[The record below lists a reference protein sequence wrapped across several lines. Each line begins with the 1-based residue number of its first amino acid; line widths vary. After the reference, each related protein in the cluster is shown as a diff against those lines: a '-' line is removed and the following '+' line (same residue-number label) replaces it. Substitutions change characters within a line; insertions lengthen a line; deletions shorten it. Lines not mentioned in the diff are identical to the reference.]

1 MPSVLNDVR
10 SKALELSPSE
20 RELLIHDL
28 LSSLDDG
35 GESEEGVEAAWAV
48 EIARRSAEIHHGTAK
63 LVDMDEALER
73 VLAAAN
79 EARICA

>member
-10 SKALELSPSE
+10 SKALELPPSE

-28 LSSLDDG
+28 LVSLDDG
-35 GESEEGVEAAWAV
+35 SDSEEGVEAAWAV

-63 LVDMDEALER
+63 LVDMDEALDR
-73 VLAAAN
+73 ILLAAN
-79 EARICA
+79 EGER

>member
-28 LSSLDDG
+28 LSSLDDAS
-35 GESEEGVEAAWAV
+35 ESGEGVEAAWAV

-63 LVDMDEALER
+63 LVDMDEALDR